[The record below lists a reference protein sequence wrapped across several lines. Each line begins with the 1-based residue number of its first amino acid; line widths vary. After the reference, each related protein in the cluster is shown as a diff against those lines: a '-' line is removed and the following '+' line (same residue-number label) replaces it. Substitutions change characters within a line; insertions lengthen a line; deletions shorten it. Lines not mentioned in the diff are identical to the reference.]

1 MLSYIDDQS
10 KHKLNLGSEVEGSTE
25 FDLMVHQVEVTCENF
40 DFQSGSVK
48 SIFFRFL
55 NCELPY
61 RKESNGSMLITL
73 DEIAGFVFRET
84 AMISCKVSFNAAN
97 EGAIFLY
104 GNYSSKCW
112 TLHGITNGYA

>member
-1 MLSYIDDQS
+1 
-10 KHKLNLGSEVEGSTE
+10 
-25 FDLMVHQVEVTCENF
+25 
-40 DFQSGSVK
+40 
-48 SIFFRFL
+48 
-55 NCELPY
+55 
-61 RKESNGSMLITL
+61 MLITL